1 MICCIC
7 SSRYSRF
14 FIKEFDSFSRKLRNN
29 TDTLGILA
37 LLTGLPRQPSV
48 TYALTMYLQGTVL
61 IRGGG
66 GGDGSRKR
74 DKEPLKILQYM
85 VLMLSP
91 LPTAM
96 TIFKKISL
104 KSENA
109 TVNATIS
116 VIRTY
121 FLQPMQKPPQCKGI
135 LLQKTTTTGR
145 GRAEGSIHYHIFYNL
160 FKTSAR

>member
-48 TYALTMYLQGTVL
+48 IYALTMYLHGTVL
-61 IRGGG
+61 LRGGG
-66 GGDGSRKR
+66 GERKQ
-74 DKEPLKILQYM
+74 KERQRTFEKILQYM

-96 TIFKKISL
+96 TIFRPVS
-104 KSENA
+104 
-109 TVNATIS
+109 ATIS

-121 FLQPMQKPPQCKGI
+121 YLLPMRKPPQCKEI
-135 LLQKTTTTGR
+135 RLQKTTTTGR
-145 GRAEGSIHYHIFYNL
+145 GRAEGLIHYHIFYNL